1 MILLKILPK
10 IKTINVVRIK
20 YYIYQL
26 KQLIEFFNYIK
37 SFKKFK
43 YIKKLISMF
52 ILFKFSKN
60 LNRINLNEDTQKN
73 AKQNLIKYII
83 NIHFSNTNTLVNVT
97 DIKGNPLIL
106 LTSGLIKL
114 KGKEKKTQPTALLNI
129 FKVLLLK
136 ARFLFKTPVALHF
149 KNVKTFYESFLINS
163 LKNKVFIKT
172 IRSYNLVAHNGCRL
186 KKLSRF
192 KRRTKKK

>member
-10 IKTINVVRIK
+10 VNTMNIVKIK

-26 KQLIEFFNYIK
+26 KQLIEFFNYVK
-37 SFKKFK
+37 NFKKFK
-43 YIKKLISMF
+43 YIKKLISIY

-60 LNRINLNEDTQKN
+60 LNFVNINENFKKN
-73 AKQNLIKYII
+73 ARQNLIKYII

-97 DIKGNPLIL
+97 DIKGNPIIL

-114 KGKEKKTQPTALLNI
+114 KGKEKKTQPIALLNI
-129 FKVLLLK
+129 FKVLLVK
-136 ARFLFKTPVALHF
+136 AKFLFKTPIALHF

-163 LKNKVFIKT
+163 LKNKVFIKA

>member
-10 IKTINVVRIK
+10 RNTINVVRIK
-20 YYIYQL
+20 YYIDQL
-26 KQLIEFFNYIK
+26 KQSIEFFNYIK
-37 SFKKFK
+37 NFKKFK
-43 YIKKLISMF
+43 YTKKLINMF
-52 ILFKFSKN
+52 ILFKFSKSLHF
-60 LNRINLNEDTQKN
+60 LNMNNKKN
-73 AKQNLIKYII
+73 VKQNLIKYII

-97 DIKGNPLIL
+97 DIKGNPLII

-114 KGKEKKTQPTALLNI
+114 KGKEKKTQPIALLNI
-129 FKVLLLK
+129 FKVLLIK
-136 ARFLFKTPVALHF
+136 AKFLFKTPIALHF
-149 KNVKTFYESFLINS
+149 KNVKTYYESFLINS

-186 KKLSRF
+186 KKLNRF

>member
-10 IKTINVVRIK
+10 VNTMNIVKIK

-26 KQLIEFFNYIK
+26 KQLIEFFNYVK
-37 SFKKFK
+37 NFKKFK
-43 YIKKLISMF
+43 YIKKLISIY

-60 LNRINLNEDTQKN
+60 LNFVNINENIKKN
-73 AKQNLIKYII
+73 ARQNLIKYII

-97 DIKGNPLIL
+97 DIKGNPIIL

-114 KGKEKKTQPTALLNI
+114 KGKEKKTQPIALLNI
-129 FKVLLLK
+129 FKVLLVK
-136 ARFLFKTPVALHF
+136 AKFLFKTPIALHF

-163 LKNKVFIKT
+163 LKNKVFIKA

>member
-10 IKTINVVRIK
+10 VNTMNIVKIK

-26 KQLIEFFNYIK
+26 KQLIEFFNYVK
-37 SFKKFK
+37 NFKKLK
-43 YIKKLISMF
+43 YIKKLLSIY

-60 LNRINLNEDTQKN
+60 LNLINSNFNTNKN
-73 AKQNLIKYII
+73 VKQNLIKYII

-97 DIKGNPLIL
+97 DVKGNPIIL

-114 KGKEKKTQPTALLNI
+114 KGKEKKTQPIALLNI
-129 FKVLLLK
+129 FKVLLVK
-136 ARFLFKTPVALHF
+136 AKFLFKTPVALHF

-163 LKNKVFIKT
+163 LKNKVFIKA

>member
-1 MILLKILPK
+1 MNIVK
-10 IKTINVVRIK
+10 IK

-26 KQLIEFFNYIK
+26 KQLIEFFNYVK
-37 SFKKFK
+37 NFKKFK
-43 YIKKLISMF
+43 YIKKLISIY

-60 LNRINLNEDTQKN
+60 LNFVNINENIKKN
-73 AKQNLIKYII
+73 ARQNLIKYII

-97 DIKGNPLIL
+97 DIKGNPIIL

-114 KGKEKKTQPTALLNI
+114 KGKEKKTQPIALLNI
-129 FKVLLLK
+129 FKVLLVK
-136 ARFLFKTPVALHF
+136 AKFLFKTPIALHF

-163 LKNKVFIKT
+163 LKNKVFIKA

>member
-10 IKTINVVRIK
+10 VNTMNIVKIK

-26 KQLIEFFNYIK
+26 KQLIEFFNYVK
-37 SFKKFK
+37 NFKKFK
-43 YIKKLISMF
+43 YIKKLISIY

-60 LNRINLNEDTQKN
+60 LNFVTINENIKKN
-73 AKQNLIKYII
+73 ARQNLIKYII

-97 DIKGNPLIL
+97 DIKGNPIIL

-114 KGKEKKTQPTALLNI
+114 KGKEKKTQPIALLNI
-129 FKVLLLK
+129 FKVLLVK
-136 ARFLFKTPVALHF
+136 AKFLFKTPIALHF

-163 LKNKVFIKT
+163 LKNKVFIKA

>member
-10 IKTINVVRIK
+10 VNTMNIVKIK

-26 KQLIEFFNYIK
+26 KQLIEFFNYVK
-37 SFKKFK
+37 NFKKFK
-43 YIKKLISMF
+43 YIKKLISIY

-60 LNRINLNEDTQKN
+60 LNFVNINENIKKN

-97 DIKGNPLIL
+97 DIKGNPIIL

-114 KGKEKKTQPTALLNI
+114 KGKEKKTQPIALLNI
-129 FKVLLLK
+129 FKVLLVK
-136 ARFLFKTPVALHF
+136 AKFLFKTPIALHF

-163 LKNKVFIKT
+163 LKNKVFIKA

>member
-10 IKTINVVRIK
+10 INTINIVKIK
-20 YYIYQL
+20 YYLYQL
-26 KQLIEFFNYIK
+26 KQLIEFFNYVK
-37 SFKKFK
+37 NFKKFK
-43 YIKKLISMF
+43 YIKKLLSIY

-60 LNRINLNEDTQKN
+60 LNFVNMNFTDKKKV
-73 AKQNLIKYII
+73 KQNLIKYII

-97 DIKGNPLIL
+97 DIKGNPIIL

-114 KGKEKKTQPTALLNI
+114 KGKEKKTQPIALINI
-129 FKVLLLK
+129 FKILLVK
-136 ARFLFKTPVALHF
+136 AKFLIKTPVALHF
-149 KNVKTFYESFLINS
+149 RNVKTFYESFLINS
-163 LKNKVFIKT
+163 LKNKVFIKA
-172 IRSYNLVAHNGCRL
+172 IRSYNLIAHNGCRL

>member
-10 IKTINVVRIK
+10 VNTMNIVKIK

-26 KQLIEFFNYIK
+26 KQLIEFFNYVK
-37 SFKKFK
+37 NFKKLK
-43 YIKKLISMF
+43 YVKKLLSIY

-60 LNRINLNEDTQKN
+60 LNLINSNFNTNKN
-73 AKQNLIKYII
+73 VKQNLIKYII

-97 DIKGNPLIL
+97 DVKGNPIIL

-114 KGKEKKTQPTALLNI
+114 KGKEKKTQPIALLNI
-129 FKVLLLK
+129 FKVLLVK
-136 ARFLFKTPVALHF
+136 AKFLFKTPVALHF

-163 LKNKVFIKT
+163 LKNKVFIKA